1 MSENRVVM
9 ISGANRGI
17 GAAIAEKLFS
27 EGWRLSLGMRSPQRP
42 GWTGDGEDVQVHRY
56 DATAGE
62 EDAWVSATL
71 EEFGRIDAVVAN
83 AGIMIPG
90 SVIEAE
96 DADLDAMYE
105 INVKAPRRLVRSA
118 WPALKASG
126 AGRVMVV
133 ASLSG
138 KRVASAKSSLYS
150 MTKFAAVALAHGL
163 RHEGWEHGIRATA
176 LCPGLVSTDM
186 GKGLFPDR
194 ANDMTTAEDV
204 ARLAALALDLSNTAS
219 VAELH
224 VNCANG
230 EIF

>member
-1 MSENRVVM
+1 MADDRVAL

-17 GAAIAEKLFS
+17 GAAVARQLQG

-42 GWTGDGEDVQVHRY
+42 DWAGDEERVQLHRY
-56 DATAGE
+56 DASSCE
-62 EDAWVSATL
+62 EDAWVSTAL
-71 EEFGRIDAVVAN
+71 ETFGRIDAVVAN

-96 DADLDAMYE
+96 DADLDAMHE
-105 INVKAPRRLVRSA
+105 VNVKAPRRLARAA
-118 WPALKASG
+118 WPALRASG
-126 AGRVMVV
+126 SGRVIIV

-138 KRVASAKSSLYS
+138 KRVASPRSGLYS
-150 MTKFAAVALAHGL
+150 KTKYAAVALAHAL

-186 GKGLFPDR
+186 GKGLFPDK
-194 ANDMTTAEDV
+194 ADDMTTAEDV
-204 ARLAALALDLSNTAS
+204 ARLASLALDLSNTAS

-224 VNCANG
+224 VNCSKG

>member
-1 MSENRVVM
+1 MSENRIVM

-27 EGWRLSLGMRSPQRP
+27 EGWRLSLGMRSLQRP
-42 GWTGDGEDVQVHRY
+42 GWAGDGEDVQVHHY

-71 EEFGRIDAVVAN
+71 EEFGRIDAIVAN

-105 INVKAPRRLVRSA
+105 VNVKAPRRLAKAA
-118 WPALKASG
+118 WQSLKVSG
-126 AGRVMVV
+126 SGRVIIV

-138 KRVASAKSSLYS
+138 KRVASPQSSLYS
-150 MTKFAAVALAHGL
+150 MTKYAAVALAHGL
-163 RHEGWEHGIRATA
+163 RREGWEHGIRATA

-204 ARLAALALDLSNTAS
+204 ARLAALALDLPNTAS

-224 VNCANG
+224 VNCGDG

>member
-1 MSENRVVM
+1 MSDERVAM
-9 ISGANRGI
+9 ISGANRGL
-17 GAAIAEKLFS
+17 GAAVARQLIDQ
-27 EGWRLSLGMRSPQRP
+27 GWRLSLGMRSPEQPDWGANNGR
-42 GWTGDGEDVQVHRY
+42 VQVYHY
-56 DATAGE
+56 EATNRE
-62 EDAWVSATL
+62 EQSWVSATL
-71 EEFGRIDAVVAN
+71 DQFGRIDAVIAN

-105 INVKAPRRLVRSA
+105 VNVKAPRRLAKAA
-118 WPALKASG
+118 WPALKACGS
-126 AGRVMVV
+126 GRVIIV

-138 KRVASAKSSLYS
+138 KRVASARSSLYS
-150 MTKFAAVALAHGL
+150 MTKYAAVALAHGL

-176 LCPGLVSTDM
+176 LCPGLISTDM
-186 GKGLFPDR
+186 GKGLFPDK

-204 ARLAALALDLSNTAS
+204 ARLAGLALDLSNTAS

-224 VNCANG
+224 VNCADG

>member
-1 MSENRVVM
+1 MSDERVAM
-9 ISGANRGI
+9 ISGANRGL
-17 GAAIAEKLFS
+17 GAAVARQLTNQ
-27 EGWRLSLGMRSPQRP
+27 GWRLSLGMRSPEPPDWVANDER
-42 GWTGDGEDVQVHRY
+42 VQTHRY
-56 DATAGE
+56 EATAGE
-62 EDAWVSATL
+62 EQSWVSATL
-71 EEFGRIDAVVAN
+71 DQFGRIDAVIAN

-105 INVKAPRRLVRSA
+105 VNVKAPRRLAKSA
-118 WPALKASG
+118 WPALKACGS
-126 AGRVMVV
+126 GRVIIV

-138 KRVASAKSSLYS
+138 KRVASPRSSLYS
-150 MTKFAAVALAHGL
+150 MTKYAAVALAHGL

-176 LCPGLVSTDM
+176 LCPGLVSTEM
-186 GKGLFPDR
+186 GKGLFPDK

-204 ARLAALALDLSNTAS
+204 ARLASLALDLSNTAS